1 MVSNDCPDA
10 AMNFKVNEEFP
21 NSLLLKSVKATK
33 GTFDS
38 SINQWAIDELAA
50 GGEEK
55 LLVEFEAIKDG
66 VFKNVASVLS
76 DTFDYDLTNNE
87 DFAYVKVIKN
97 PTIDSNKVIKNI
109 STNLIGHKLVN
120 AKNIHHPVPNLQKNP
135 TANFIALLIVSA
147 LVSMIFCGG
156 DIFKRR

>member
-1 MVSNDCPDA
+1 M
-10 AMNFKVNEEFP
+10 
-21 NSLLLKSVKATK
+21 
-33 GTFDS
+33 
-38 SINQWAIDELAA
+38 
-50 GGEEK
+50 
-55 LLVEFEAIKDG
+55 EFEAIKDG

-120 AKNIHHPVPNLQKNP
+120 AKNILHPVPNLQKNP

-147 LVSMIFCGG
+147 LVSMIFYGG